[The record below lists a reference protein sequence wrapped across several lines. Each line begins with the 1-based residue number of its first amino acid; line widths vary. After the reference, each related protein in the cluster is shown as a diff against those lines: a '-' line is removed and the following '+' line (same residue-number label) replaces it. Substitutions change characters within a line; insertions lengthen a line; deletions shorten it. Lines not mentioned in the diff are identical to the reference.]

1 MNIRVPSM
9 TPDGKEV
16 KVIGQYVSGGADSA
30 ILCYLIC
37 KDIRDRNLDI
47 KLMPMTVRRPRP
59 ANTMYA
65 PPVVEKIAELL
76 NIPYLDHQLFFPKLT
91 GTKDNAKYVD
101 GQYFSDKASELFKTD
116 QMQLLYTGITRNPP
130 KEVQLT
136 FNDGI
141 NKEEHIRGVG
151 AKRPLEQHHSLTW
164 NKVKEEFNKDAAAN
178 KGTNSIKFQSSG
190 NQNWLMK
197 TKWGRT
203 RIGLP
208 ETSFDFLPWEYWEKK
223 PFLGM
228 DKKDIARL
236 YEEEGILDDLFPL
249 TRSCENDDTLDYH
262 CGYCWWC
269 DERKWAFNGRL
280 T

>member
-101 GQYFSDKASELFKTD
+101 GQYFSDKAKELFKTD

-151 AKRPLEQHHSLTW
+151 AKRPLEQHYTLRW
-164 NKVKEEFNKDAAAN
+164 NRIKEEFNKDAAAN
-178 KGTNSIKFQSSG
+178 KGVV
-190 NQNWLMK
+190 K

-203 RIGLP
+203 RIGLAV
-208 ETSFDFLPWEYWEKK
+208 TSFDWIPWEYWEKK

-262 CGYCWWC
+262 CGFCWWC